1 MKLTKNFSLKELT
14 YSSTAKRMGLRNDP
28 TEEHISALT
37 ALCVKVLQPVREAH
51 GIVTINSGLRVP
63 ELNTAIT
70 GNPNSKSQHKVGE
83 AADFECIGG
92 ISNIGL
98 AMWIK
103 ENLEFDQLILEFYN
117 PKEGPNSGWVHC
129 SYKRLG
135 ANRGDVKSALEGSGG
150 KVKYESGLPD
160 G

>member
-1 MKLTKNFSLKELT
+1 MKLTRNFSLKELT
-14 YSSTAKRMGLRNDP
+14 ASSSGRRLGIKNEP
-28 TEEHISALT
+28 SHEHIAALT
-37 ALCVKVLQPVREAH
+37 ALSVCILQPVREAH

-63 ELNTAIT
+63 ELNAVIT
-70 GNPNSKSQHKVGE
+70 GNPKSRSQHQYGE

-92 ISNIGL
+92 ISNYDL
-98 AMWIK
+98 AVWIRD
-103 ENLEFDQLILEFYN
+103 NLEFDQLILEYYN

-129 SYKRLG
+129 SYRRLG
-135 ANRGDVKSALEGSGG
+135 ENRKDVKTALEGPGG

>member
-1 MKLTKNFSLKELT
+1 MKLTKNFSIKELT

-37 ALCVKVLQPVREAH
+37 ALCVKVLQPVREEH

-63 ELNTAIT
+63 ELNRAIT
-70 GNPNSKSQHKVGE
+70 GNPNSKSQHQFGE

-98 AMWIK
+98 AKWI
-103 ENLEFDQLILEFYN
+103 
-117 PKEGPNSGWVHC
+117 
-129 SYKRLG
+129 
-135 ANRGDVKSALEGSGG
+135 
-150 KVKYESGLPD
+150 
-160 G
+160 

>member
-1 MKLTKNFSLKELT
+1 MKLTRNFSLKELVA
-14 YSSTAKRMGLRNDP
+14 SSSAKRLGIKNDP
-28 TEEHISALT
+28 TQEHISALT

-83 AADFECIGG
+83 ASDFECIGG
-92 ISNIGL
+92 ISNIDL
-98 AMWIK
+98 ARWIK
-103 ENLEFDQLILEFYN
+103 DNLEFDQLILEYYN

-129 SYKRLG
+129 SYRRLG
-135 ANRGDVKSALEGSGG
+135 DNRKDVKTAVEGSGG
-150 KVKYESGLPD
+150 KVKYEPGLPD